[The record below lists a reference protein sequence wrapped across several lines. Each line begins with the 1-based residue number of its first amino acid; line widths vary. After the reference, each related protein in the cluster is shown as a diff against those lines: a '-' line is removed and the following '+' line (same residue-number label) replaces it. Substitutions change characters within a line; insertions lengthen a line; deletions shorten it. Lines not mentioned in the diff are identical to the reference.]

1 VELKTVKWTKP
12 LLMLT
17 MPNSGSTWFA
27 RLLAERLPGC
37 RYYDKEFFNP
47 VCNLKHELT
56 LRRNFGSE
64 LVSCYRNIASP
75 GDSYIDDDIVLTWGA
90 ENYNFTKECQSGFKL
105 DAFLRHFRVFVFLR
119 PEEESFP
126 PNRARVWSFYEH
138 AWHSLQYHGYMLKA
152 ETTFDRALE
161 AYRIIYAH
169 IVSGAKRRG
178 VPTIYYSDLFD
189 EREVVRERLERAIGY
204 SGDDLVDA
212 AIATRVRSSRTTA
225 CTLVDVGL
233 RYAPLSGSPERDPLP
248 RGGRLAPW

>member
-1 VELKTVKWTKP
+1 VELKSVKWTKP

-27 RLLAERLPGC
+27 KLLAERVPGC

-64 LVSCYRNIASP
+64 LISCYRNIASP
-75 GDSYIDDDIVLTWGA
+75 GDSYVDDDIVDTWGT

-126 PNRARVWSFYEH
+126 PKRARVWSFYEH
-138 AWHSLQYHGYMLKA
+138 AWHSLQYHGYLLKA
-152 ETTFDRALE
+152 ETTYDRALE
-161 AYRIIYAH
+161 AHQVIYAH
-169 IVSGAKRRG
+169 IVSHAKARG
-178 VPTIYYSDLFD
+178 IPTIYYSDLFD
-189 EREVVRERLERAIGY
+189 EREALRDRLERAVGY
-204 SGDDLVDA
+204 SGDDLADA
-212 AIATRVRSSRTTA
+212 VIATRVRSSRAT
-225 CTLVDVGL
+225 GL
-233 RYAPLSGSPERDPLP
+233 YAGEKSVATG
-248 RGGRLAPW
+248 APIREL